1 MASADQLLVSVG
13 SGTGIPLM
21 DRARFAEL
29 VGVSLATVNA
39 QVARGLLPVV
49 KIGKRSYINLVA
61 LERQCAV
68 KL

>member
-13 SGTGIPLM
+13 SGAGIPLM